1 MFLITTSFL
10 QLRKQTLKSNFHQ
23 NIIQTTYFQIYQIFL
38 TPTDKNE
45 ISFIISSLDSHKSSG
60 PNSPNSIPVK
70 TLKLLNY
77 EISQQLSEIF
87 NMSFANGQ
95 FPTVVKIAIVIP
107 IHKNQ
112 SKVNYTNYRP
122 ISFLSNIETII
133 EKPMYKRLSN
143 FLDIYNLI
151 YLLQFGFRLKHSL
164 PML

>member
-1 MFLITTSFL
+1 MFLITTSLL

-38 TPTDKNE
+38 TPADKNE
-45 ISFIISSLDSHKSSG
+45 ISFIISSLDSPKSSG
-60 PNSPNSIPVK
+60 PNSIPVK

-77 EISQQLSEIF
+77 ETSQQLSEIC
-87 NMSFANGQ
+87 NMSFTIGQ

-107 IHKNQ
+107 THKNQ

-122 ISFLSNIETII
+122 ISFLSNIESII

-143 FLDIYNLI
+143 FLDICNLI